1 VAEADP
7 DINMPYVFMLGNEM
21 SKKWGQK
28 QRVGK
33 VRFPLA
39 SAPYACACPDRIGVW
54 GLGLRVQGHVRHIH
68 AYVTI
73 EQG

>member
-1 VAEADP
+1 MAEADP

-33 VRFPLA
+33 VRFLPA
-39 SAPYACACPDRIGVW
+39 
-54 GLGLRVQGHVRHIH
+54 RHKC
-68 AYVTI
+68 VPVPV
-73 EQG
+73 E